1 MKDTE
6 LELLLRGV
14 EEIIP
19 KKEFHKKLNKNRPL
33 RIKLGFDPTAP
44 DLHLGHTVILNKLK
58 LFQDLGHEVI
68 FLIGDFT
75 GMVGDPSGV
84 DETRPVLSE
93 EEIKKNAKTYE
104 RQVFKILDKKK
115 TEIRFNS
122 EWMDNFSP
130 KEFIRL
136 SSVQTVAR
144 MLERDDFHKRYSSQK
159 PISIHEF
166 LYPLLQGYDS
176 VALNADVELGGT
188 DQKFNLLLGREVQ
201 KFYGMEPQIA
211 FTLPLLEGLDGIKKM
226 SKSLE
231 NYIAIEDEENDM
243 FGKVMSVSD
252 ELMWRYFELLSF
264 KSDKEINKL
273 KRAQTNGENPRDIK
287 FMLAEEIVDR
297 FHGEGS
303 GRKAREE
310 FKLIFQRGKNPSNV
324 VEIEIQLKE
333 QDITLPRV
341 LKEAGLVASTSE
353 ALRLIKQGAV
363 KVEGE
368 KIIDSKHKISSN
380 SSLLYQIGKRKF
392 SKIKIPKK

>member
-122 EWMDNFSP
+122 EWMDNFSS
-130 KEFIRL
+130 KEFIKL
-136 SSVQTVAR
+136 SSAQTVAR

-264 KSDKEINKL
+264 KSDKEITKL

-310 FKLIFQRGKNPSNV
+310 FKSIFQRGKNPSNV

-368 KIIDSKHKISSN
+368 KIIDSKHKISPN

>member
-130 KEFIRL
+130 KEFIKL

-392 SKIKIPKK
+392 SKIKIAKK

>member
-136 SSVQTVAR
+136 SSAQTVAR

-201 KFYGMEPQIA
+201 RFYGMEPQIA

-368 KIIDSKHKISSN
+368 KIIDSKHKISPN

>member
-130 KEFIRL
+130 KEFIKL

-201 KFYGMEPQIA
+201 RFYGMEPQIA

-310 FKLIFQRGKNPSNV
+310 FKSIFQRGKNPSNV

-368 KIIDSKHKISSN
+368 KIIDSKHKISPN

>member
-136 SSVQTVAR
+136 SSAQTVAR

-368 KIIDSKHKISSN
+368 KIIDSKHKISPN

>member
-130 KEFIRL
+130 KEFIKL

-310 FKLIFQRGKNPSNV
+310 FKSIFQRGKNPSNV

>member
-122 EWMDNFSP
+122 EWMDNFSS
-130 KEFIRL
+130 KEFIKL
-136 SSVQTVAR
+136 SSAQTVAR

-310 FKLIFQRGKNPSNV
+310 FKSIFQRGKNPSNV

-368 KIIDSKHKISSN
+368 KIIDSKHKISPN

>member
-130 KEFIRL
+130 KEFIKL

-188 DQKFNLLLGREVQ
+188 DQKLNLLLGSEVQ
-201 KFYGMEPQIA
+201 RFYGMEPQIA

>member
-122 EWMDNFSP
+122 EWMDNFSS
-130 KEFIRL
+130 KEFIKL
-136 SSVQTVAR
+136 SSAQTVAR

-176 VALNADVELGGT
+176 VALSADVELGGT

-310 FKLIFQRGKNPSNV
+310 FKSIFQRGKNPSNV

-368 KIIDSKHKISSN
+368 KIIDSKHKISPN

>member
-136 SSVQTVAR
+136 SSAQTVAR

-310 FKLIFQRGKNPSNV
+310 FKSIFQRGKNPSNV

>member
-130 KEFIRL
+130 KEFIKL

>member
-122 EWMDNFSP
+122 EWMDNFSS
-130 KEFIRL
+130 KEFIKL
-136 SSVQTVAR
+136 SSAQTVAR

-273 KRAQTNGENPRDIK
+273 KRAQANGENPRDIK

-310 FKLIFQRGKNPSNV
+310 FKSIFQRGKNPSNV

>member
-136 SSVQTVAR
+136 SSAQTVAR

-201 KFYGMEPQIA
+201 RFYGMEPQIA

-310 FKLIFQRGKNPSNV
+310 FKSIFQRGKNPSNV

-368 KIIDSKHKISSN
+368 KIIDSKHKISPN

>member
-122 EWMDNFSP
+122 EWMDNFSS

-136 SSVQTVAR
+136 SSAQTVAR

-201 KFYGMEPQIA
+201 RFYGMEPQIV

-310 FKLIFQRGKNPSNV
+310 FKSIFQRGKNPSNV

-368 KIIDSKHKISSN
+368 KIIDSKHKISPN

>member
-130 KEFIRL
+130 KEFIKL

-144 MLERDDFHKRYSSQK
+144 MLERDDFHKRYVNQK

-310 FKLIFQRGKNPSNV
+310 FKSIFQRGKNPSNV

-368 KIIDSKHKISSN
+368 KIIDSKHKISPN

>member
-1 MKDTE
+1 
-6 LELLLRGV
+6 
-14 EEIIP
+14 
-19 KKEFHKKLNKNRPL
+19 
-33 RIKLGFDPTAP
+33 
-44 DLHLGHTVILNKLK
+44 
-58 LFQDLGHEVI
+58 
-68 FLIGDFT
+68 
-75 GMVGDPSGV
+75 MVGDPSGV

-136 SSVQTVAR
+136 SSAQTVAR

-310 FKLIFQRGKNPSNV
+310 FKSIFQRGKNPSNV

>member
-130 KEFIRL
+130 KEFIKL
-136 SSVQTVAR
+136 SSAQTVAR

-243 FGKVMSVSD
+243 FGKLMSVSD

-310 FKLIFQRGKNPSNV
+310 FKSIFQRGKNPSNV

-368 KIIDSKHKISSN
+368 KIIDSKHKISPN

>member
-130 KEFIRL
+130 KEFIKL
-136 SSVQTVAR
+136 SSAQTVAR

-368 KIIDSKHKISSN
+368 KIIDSKHKISPN

>member
-122 EWMDNFSP
+122 EWMDNFSS

-136 SSVQTVAR
+136 SSAQTVAR

-201 KFYGMEPQIA
+201 RFYGMEPQIA

-310 FKLIFQRGKNPSNV
+310 FKSIFQRGKNPSNV

-368 KIIDSKHKISSN
+368 KIIDSKHKISPN

>member
-130 KEFIRL
+130 KEFIKL

-201 KFYGMEPQIA
+201 RFYGMEPQIA

>member
-19 KKEFHKKLNKNRPL
+19 KKEFHKKLNQNRPL

-130 KEFIRL
+130 KEFIKL
-136 SSVQTVAR
+136 SSAQTVAR

-310 FKLIFQRGKNPSNV
+310 FKSIFQRGKNPSNV

>member
-130 KEFIRL
+130 KEFIKL

-310 FKLIFQRGKNPSNV
+310 FKSIFQRGKNPSNV

-368 KIIDSKHKISSN
+368 KIIDSKHKISPN

>member
-122 EWMDNFSP
+122 EWMDNFSS
-130 KEFIRL
+130 KEFIKL
-136 SSVQTVAR
+136 SSAQTVAR

-310 FKLIFQRGKNPSNV
+310 FKLIFQKGKNPSNV

-368 KIIDSKHKISSN
+368 KIIDSKHKISPN

>member
-122 EWMDNFSP
+122 EWMDNFSS
-130 KEFIRL
+130 KEFIKL
-136 SSVQTVAR
+136 SSAQTVAR

-201 KFYGMEPQIA
+201 RFYGMEPQIA

-368 KIIDSKHKISSN
+368 KIIDSKHKISPN

>member
-130 KEFIRL
+130 KEFIKL
-136 SSVQTVAR
+136 SSAQTVAR

-310 FKLIFQRGKNPSNV
+310 FKSIFQRGKNPSNV

>member
-130 KEFIRL
+130 KEFIKL
-136 SSVQTVAR
+136 SSAQTVAR

-159 PISIHEF
+159 PISIHEL

-201 KFYGMEPQIA
+201 RFYGMEPQIA

-310 FKLIFQRGKNPSNV
+310 FKSIFQRGKNPSNV

-368 KIIDSKHKISSN
+368 KIIDSKYKISPN

>member
-1 MKDTE
+1 
-6 LELLLRGV
+6 
-14 EEIIP
+14 P

-130 KEFIRL
+130 KEFIKL

-392 SKIKIPKK
+392 SKIKIAKK

>member
-136 SSVQTVAR
+136 SSAQTVAR

>member
-136 SSVQTVAR
+136 SSAQTVAR

-201 KFYGMEPQIA
+201 RFYGMEPQIA

-310 FKLIFQRGKNPSNV
+310 FKSIFQRGKNPSNV

>member
-136 SSVQTVAR
+136 SSAQTVAR

-310 FKLIFQRGKNPSNV
+310 FKSIFQRGKNPSNV

-368 KIIDSKHKISSN
+368 KIINSKHKISPN

>member
-130 KEFIRL
+130 KEFIKL
-136 SSVQTVAR
+136 SSAQTVAR

-310 FKLIFQRGKNPSNV
+310 FKSIFQRGKNPSNV

-368 KIIDSKHKISSN
+368 KIIDSKYKISPN